1 MPELLQ
7 KEARVQLAIEALNS
21 GKIQGIRNAAAAF
34 DVPKSTLHRRVKGG
48 GTRQGSQVQNRKLR
62 PTEEAALIQWI
73 ESLDDHGMS
82 PTIGYIR
89 QMADLLLRERGS
101 SILLDAS
108 IASTPVPA
116 MTVGENWV
124 HRLLDRHPH
133 LKTRYSRK
141 YDYQR
146 ALCEDPEKI
155 AAWFVRVQK
164 TIMEYGVLDCD
175 IYNFDET
182 GFQMGVASTAK
193 VVTRSERRN
202 RPVVIQPGNRE
213 WTTVIEC
220 INATGWSLDPMI
232 IFEGK
237 VHISSWYE
245 GSLLPITWRIGVSD
259 NGWTTDELTFE
270 WLREVFEPQTR
281 NRTVGRYRLLILD
294 GHGSHLTPAFNKFC
308 TEHRILT
315 ECMPPHSS
323 HYLQPLDVSCF
334 AMLKRVYGDLV
345 KAMIAL
351 GVHHIDKLRFLEL
364 LLEARKKTFSE
375 KNIGSGYRASGL
387 LPFDP
392 TQVLRR
398 LQTKIRTPSPPPAS
412 EQPPSLPLKTPA
424 NLLELESLQ
433 RKRQREIS
441 PSDQALQKIVKGC
454 QMAMHTAVLL
464 HEENTRLRAE
474 NARQKKKRARR
485 VFIQTGGTMT
495 IREGMTHIEASQ
507 KAPQKGQGSQEARR
521 EVEEGEAGP
530 SDTTA
535 PKVQKRAQ
543 PKCSVCG
550 SLEHSARKCPCK

>member
-1 MPELLQ
+1 
-7 KEARVQLAIEALNS
+7 
-21 GKIQGIRNAAAAF
+21 
-34 DVPKSTLHRRVKGG
+34 
-48 GTRQGSQVQNRKLR
+48 
-62 PTEEAALIQWI
+62 
-73 ESLDDHGMS
+73 
-82 PTIGYIR
+82 
-89 QMADLLLRERGS
+89 MADLLLRERGS

-133 LKTRYSRK
+133 LKTKYSRK

-155 AAWFVRVQK
+155 SAWFARVQK
-164 TIMEYGVLDCD
+164 TISDYGVHDND

-182 GFQMGVASTAK
+182 GFQMGVASTSK
-193 VVTRSERRN
+193 VVTRSDRRN
-202 RPVVIQPGNRE
+202 RPIVIQPGNRE
-213 WTTVIEC
+213 WATVIEC
-220 INATGWSLDPMI
+220 INATGWALDPMI

-237 VHISSWYE
+237 VHISSWYD
-245 GSLLPITWRIGVSD
+245 SSVLPKTWRIGVSD
-259 NGWTTDELTFE
+259 NGWTTDELTFA

-294 GHGSHLTPAFNKFC
+294 GHGSHLTPEFDKFC

-334 AMLKRVYGDLV
+334 AVLKRAYGDLV
-345 KAMIAL
+345 KAMISL
-351 GVHHIDKLRFLEL
+351 GVYHIDKPRFLEL
-364 LLEARKKTFSE
+364 LLEARQKTFTT
-375 KNIGSGYRASGL
+375 KNIVSGFRAAGL

-392 TQVLRR
+392 TQVLCR
-398 LQTKIRTPSPPPAS
+398 LQTKIRTPSPPPAPN
-412 EQPPSLPLKTPA
+412 QPPSLPLKTPA
-424 NLLELESLQ
+424 NIVELDSLQ

-441 PSDQALQKIVKGC
+441 PTDQALQKIIKGC
-454 QMAMHTAVLL
+454 QMAMHNAVLL
-464 HEENTRLRAE
+464 QDENSRLRAE
-474 NARQKKKRARR
+474 NARQKRKRVRR
-485 VFIQTGGTMT
+485 AFLQTGGTMA
-495 IREGMTHIEASQ
+495 IGEGMARNEAPQ
-507 KAPQKGQGSQEARR
+507 KAPQKGQERQRARR

-535 PKVQKRAQ
+535 PKARKRAQ

-550 SLEHSARKCPCK
+550 SIEHNARKCPCK